1 MPCCMQFPV
10 WELRSCKLLRVGHTH
25 THTHTHTPAWRSRVT
40 PAVPNP
46 SVSNLLYKSI
56 KKGRGRQWQRIRL
69 PVQETKETWVQS
81 LGWEDP
87 LEPDCISSVLPGKSH
102 GQRSLVGCSPWGC
115 KESGMTERLRTR
127 ACRKAG
133 ISPPGQSANTGLI

>member
-1 MPCCMQFPV
+1 M
-10 WELRSCKLLRVGHTH
+10 
-25 THTHTHTPAWRSRVT
+25 
-40 PAVPNP
+40 PNP

-87 LEPDCISSVLPGKSH
+87 REPDCISSVLPGKSH

-115 KESGMTERLRTR
+115 KESGMTERLRMR

-133 ISPPGQSANTGLI
+133 IFPPGQSANTGANLKVPEAPALPGPLCQPESASYARTS